1 MFDREKKIII
11 IEYLQGTYSTSTG
24 YDTAFLEDNNFPKVY
39 FYGKYKY
46 VAKVKTKDNKL
57 IGCAVYEVEALRPWE
72 L

>member
-1 MFDREKKIII
+1 
-11 IEYLQGTYSTSTG
+11 LQGTYSTSTG
-24 YDTAFLEDNNFPKVY
+24 YDTALLEDNNFPKVY